1 MFRPVLTL
9 CLVID
14 ESKRPLKFT
23 KTYKVKLSIF
33 DTSIIHVH
41 ITHPGRVCI
50 GVACVCFILVHQ
62 YAC

>member
-9 CLVID
+9 CLEID

-50 GVACVCFILVHQ
+50 
-62 YAC
+62 